1 VKKSKLLEM
10 RGTDRKYFVE
20 YFEGIGDRGDNE
32 GIFIGPFWEVELSE
46 QDFVSLGVMK
56 FPRTFITFSV
66 EEEHFDEFISAFQMA
81 FMRAGG

>member
-1 VKKSKLLEM
+1 MRKEKLLEM

-20 YFEGIGDRGDNE
+20 YFEAIGDRGGKE
-32 GIFIGPFWEVELSE
+32 GSFCGPFWEVELSE
-46 QDFVSLGVMK
+46 QDFVILGVMK

-66 EEEHFDEFISAFQMA
+66 EEDRFDEFLSAFQMA